1 MKHPLIAGL
10 AALFTATT
18 VVGAEPKSPIP
29 QPGTTRAVRPQDLGR
44 EFITHAKFGIFVHY
58 TVEYA
63 HLLTKPEPA
72 VWDLDAKA
80 DAFDVKAFADAVE
93 GMGAQ
98 YVTLTAF
105 HAAMYLLAPS
115 KVMVAAG
122 LPKHQA
128 RRDLL
133 GEVADELNKRGIA
146 LCLYVH
152 PTDQHDLSQQERA
165 LFGWGPEVNGLPG
178 PKLGQWPN
186 PKWDAFVLGLFKE
199 ISLRYGKRVSGYW
212 IDQHSGKVFP
222 DAGRLAVALR
232 AGNPEAV
239 IWQNGGA
246 YVPAGLSLESAW
258 WASEGGDPSHG
269 EKDQC
274 CILPTDNAWFLG
286 REVRIPAGEVF
297 RGVVRC
303 AGCPGQKGGVHVALT
318 PYADAYAPPVKQMM
332 DEFGNLWRERK
343 VSLLNTRPS
352 RILQIEQKGDP
363 WEVVATDSA
372 DGSTVFVHVMIPPAG
387 QTLHLPPL
395 NDGRKIISA
404 SLLLGGGE
412 VIYKQSE
419 EAIDLSLPA
428 DVKWDPVDTVIVLK
442 VGPAFEPGVILSG
455 NAKLEISSTCGYDK
469 PANHARLFS
478 GERVEYAFH
487 TDHER
492 NPWAKI
498 DLGAVRTVRL
508 VEIENRPGEEERS
521 KGLIMSISEDGQKW
535 QEVWQAKSWVTTWL
549 ARVTQS
555 SGGSLKSGLRARF
568 IKLETRGESPRALV
582 LRRVTVFGTK

>member
-1 MKHPLIAGL
+1 MTNTIMLAL
-10 AALFTATT
+10 AAMVMTSTM
-18 VVGAEPKSPIP
+18 VGGAE
-29 QPGTTRAVRPQDLGR
+29 VRKPATSTKEFGR
-44 EFITHAKFGIFVHY
+44 EFIAKAKFGIFVHY

-63 HLLTKPEPA
+63 HLSPGGKPQPA
-72 VWDLDAKA
+72 VWDLDAKT

-115 KVMVAAG
+115 KVMTDVG
-122 LPKHQA
+122 LSKHQA
-128 RRDLL
+128 KRDLL
-133 GEVADELNKRGIA
+133 GEVADELNQRGIA

-152 PTDQHDLSQQERA
+152 PTDQHDLSREERA
-165 LFGWGPEVNGLPG
+165 LFGWGPGVNGLPG

-186 PKWDAFVLGLFKE
+186 SKWDEFILGLFKE
-199 ISLRYGKRVSGYW
+199 LSLRYGKRVSGYW
-212 IDQHSGKVFP
+212 IDQHTGKVFP

-239 IWQNGGA
+239 IWQNSGA

-258 WASEGGDPSHG
+258 PAAEGGDPSHG

-286 REVRIPAGEVF
+286 KEVRIPAAEVF

-318 PYADAYAPPVKQMM
+318 PYADAYAPSVKQMM
-332 DEFGNLWRERK
+332 DAFGELWRERK

-352 RILQIEQKGDP
+352 KILQLEQKNNS

-372 DGSTVFVHVMIPPAG
+372 DGSTVYVHVMIPPAG
-387 QTLHLPPL
+387 ETIHLPPL
-395 NDGRKIISA
+395 NDGRKIISV
-404 SLLLGGGE
+404 SLLLGGKK
-412 VIYKQSE
+412 VQFKQSE
-419 EAIDLSLPA
+419 EAVELSLPEDA
-428 DVKWDPVDTVIVLK
+428 KWDTVDTVIVLK
-442 VGPAFEPGVILSG
+442 AGPAFKLGVILSE
-455 NAKLEISSTCGYDK
+455 NAKLEISSTCGHDVVT
-469 PANHARLFS
+469 NHARLFT
-478 GERVEYAFH
+478 GDKVPFTFH
-487 TDHER
+487 TDNEK

-498 DLGAVRTVRL
+498 DLGAVRTVRT
-508 VEIENRPGEEERS
+508 VEIENRSGEEERT
-521 KGLIMSISEDGQKW
+521 KGLTMSLSEDGQKW
-535 QEVWQAKSWVTTWL
+535 EEVWQAKNWVTTWI

-555 SGGSLKSGLRARF
+555 SGGSVKAGRMARF
-568 IKLETRGESPRALV
+568 IKLETRGASPRPLV
-582 LRRVTVFGTK
+582 LKRVTVFGIK